1 MGKLLNKTPMN
12 NFPSVFESISDI
24 TKDQVDRILFLAGK
38 FKTYST
44 DWQGLSVPV
53 FRSSLIATSFLENS
67 TRTKTSFAVA
77 IQKLGATYIDF
88 NVEKS
93 SLQKGESLEETLLT
107 LSAQGISLCIM
118 RTSIS
123 HQLHNFK
130 KSSPIKII
138 NAGDGTNQHPTQ
150 ALLDLFTM
158 IEIGLNLDGTT
169 VTIIGDNVHS
179 RVSHSLIELLPL
191 YNADVIL
198 SGPEEYLPK
207 ELPYGDRIRIVP
219 DVDDAIAASDLI
231 YLLRIQKER
240 HNEPSHSHIYESYPK
255 KYGMSL
261 ERLMKHG
268 RPIPVFHPGPA
279 NVGVEISQELL
290 KSPWYFGHEQV
301 SNSIFVRMA
310 IIQAILQNNDRN
322 PRIGEMSRTIEDL
335 EEYFQRS
342 RPH

>member
-1 MGKLLNKTPMN
+1 MN

-24 TKDQVDRILFLAGK
+24 TKDQVERILFLAGK

-53 FRSSLIATSFLENS
+53 FRTSLIATSFLENS
-67 TRTKTSFAVA
+67 TRTKISFAVA

-93 SLQKGESLEETLLT
+93 SLQKGESLEETLMT
-107 LSAQGISLCIM
+107 LAAQGISLCVM
-118 RTSIS
+118 RTSVS
-123 HQLHNFK
+123 HQFNQFK
-130 KSSPIKII
+130 HSSPIKII

-158 IEIGLNLDGTT
+158 MEVGLELDGMT
-169 VTIIGDNVHS
+169 VTIIGDIIHS
-179 RVSHSLIELLPL
+179 RVGHSLIELLPL
-191 YNADVIL
+191 FNANIVL

-207 ELPYGDRIRIVP
+207 DLPPGGHIRIIP
-219 DVDDAIAASDLI
+219 DVDEAVASSDLV

-240 HNEPSHSHIYESYPK
+240 HDGKSGQDIYQSYPQ
-255 KYGMSL
+255 KYGMNL
-261 ERLMKHG
+261 KRIQKHN

-279 NVGVEISQELL
+279 NVGVEISQDLL

-301 SNSIFVRMA
+301 HNSIFIRMA

-322 PRIGEMSRTIEDL
+322 PGMGEMPRTLEDL
-335 EEYFQRS
+335 EEHFLRS

>member
-1 MGKLLNKTPMN
+1 MN

-77 IQKLGATYIDF
+77 IQKLGATYVDF

-93 SLQKGESLEETLLT
+93 SLQKGESLEETLMT
-107 LSAQGISLCIM
+107 LSAQGISLCII

-123 HQLHNFK
+123 HQFHQFK

-158 IEIGLNLDGTT
+158 MEIGLDLNGATI
-169 VTIIGDNVHS
+169 TIIGDIIHS

-191 YNADVIL
+191 FNANIVL
-198 SGPEEYLPK
+198 SGPKEYLPD
-207 ELPYGDRIRIVP
+207 EFPPGNHIRIVP
-219 DVDDAIAASDLI
+219 NVDDAIASSDLI

-240 HNEPSHSHIYESYPK
+240 HHEHSHSGIYESYPQ

-261 ERLMKHG
+261 ERLKRHD

-301 SNSIFVRMA
+301 YNSIFVRMA
-310 IIQAILQNNDRN
+310 IIQAILQNTDRN
-322 PRIGEMSRTIEDL
+322 PPVGEMPRTLEDL
-335 EEYFQRS
+335 KEHFQRS
-342 RPH
+342 RQH

>member
-1 MGKLLNKTPMN
+1 MN
-12 NFPSVFESISDI
+12 NFPSVFESIADI
-24 TKDQVDRILFLAGK
+24 TKDQVERILFLAGK

-93 SLQKGESLEETLLT
+93 SLQKGESLEETLTT
-107 LSAQGISLCIM
+107 LSAQGISLCII
-118 RTSIS
+118 RTSVS
-123 HQLHNFK
+123 HQFHKFK
-130 KSSPIKII
+130 QATPVKII
-138 NAGDGTNQHPTQ
+138 NAGDGTNQHPSQ

-158 IEIGLNLDGTT
+158 MEIGLNPDGMT
-169 VTIIGDNVHS
+169 VTIIGDIIHS

-191 YNADVIL
+191 FNANIIL
-198 SGPEEYLPK
+198 SGPQEYLPE
-207 ELPYGDRIRIVP
+207 ELPSSDNIRIVP
-219 DVDDAIAASDLI
+219 DVDEAVASSDLV

-240 HNEPSHSHIYESYPK
+240 HNKTGNSSIYESYPE

-261 ERLMKHG
+261 KRIKQHN
-268 RPIPVFHPGPA
+268 RAIPVFHPGPA
-279 NVGVEISQELL
+279 NVGVEISQDLL

-301 SNSIFVRMA
+301 HNSIFVRMA
-310 IIQAILQNNDRN
+310 IIQAILQNNDRS
-322 PRIGEMSRTIEDL
+322 PQIGEIHRSLEDL
-335 EEYFQRS
+335 EEYFQQTR
-342 RPH
+342 RH

>member
-1 MGKLLNKTPMN
+1 MN
-12 NFPSVFESISDI
+12 NFPSVFESIADI

-93 SLQKGESLEETLLT
+93 SLQKGESLDETLTT

-123 HQLHNFK
+123 HQFHKFK
-130 KSSPIKII
+130 ESSPIKII

-158 IEIGLNLDGTT
+158 MEIGLDLKGMT
-169 VTIIGDNVHS
+169 VTIVGDIIHS

-191 YNADVIL
+191 FNANIIL
-198 SGPEEYLPK
+198 SGPKEYLPSNISSN
-207 ELPYGDRIRIVP
+207 DHIRIIP
-219 DVDDAIAASDLI
+219 NVDEAIAESDLL

-240 HNEPSHSHIYESYPK
+240 HDGAAHPHIYDSYPQQ
-255 KYGMSL
+255 YGMNL
-261 ERLMKHG
+261 ERMKRHK
-268 RPIPVFHPGPA
+268 RSIPVFHPGPA
-279 NVGVEISQELL
+279 NVGVEISQDLL

-301 SNSIFVRMA
+301 YNSIFIRMA
-310 IIQAILQNNDRN
+310 IIQAILQNNDRRTS
-322 PRIGEMSRTIEDL
+322 RIGEMPRTVDDL
-335 EEYFQRS
+335 EEYFQKSS
-342 RPH
+342 RD